1 MTKIQKKY
9 SSQHVFF
16 WGLPKFKKKTAFFW
30 FFWISGMA
38 VDEIIRLYGE
48 RKISNIAT
56 AENLIKGFTSSNKKV
71 YDEAFQKYKDSIKE
85 LKKKQPLNQRMAET
99 KKRKKKNTYLISFY
113 LYKRGHLKKESRN
126 LHLELMV
133 LHTTL

>member
-1 MTKIQKKY
+1 
-9 SSQHVFF
+9 
-16 WGLPKFKKKTAFFW
+16 
-30 FFWISGMA
+30 MA

-56 AENLIKGFTSSNKKV
+56 AENLIKGLTSSNKKV